1 MIVGDRSKKMSSG
14 PLDTGVNLNIRD
26 PYTGSMSD
34 SEIDALIST
43 LCEVREDNP
52 DVQIIDQV
60 LSGEKQ
66 IVTDPILAEKL
77 SVENEEADIEK
88 EILKDLFEK
97 DNLSIEEVN
106 MYKMNGLYNRYDYI
120 D

>member
-1 MIVGDRSKKMSSG
+1 MSSG

-60 LSGEKQ
+60 LSGRNK
-66 IVTDPILAEKL
+66 
-77 SVENEEADIEK
+77 
-88 EILKDLFEK
+88 
-97 DNLSIEEVN
+97 
-106 MYKMNGLYNRYDYI
+106 
-120 D
+120 